1 MAAKRILKRRA
12 FRALAFILGLVILLL
27 CADRL
32 VEYIGKYLYPKAFGA
47 YVEKYCKEYNV
58 NENFCFAM
66 IKCESNFKKDA
77 ESSAGA
83 VGLMQLT
90 EDTFQW
96 TCNRIYGEVQD
107 ASLRYDP
114 ATNIRCGV
122 YYLSWLKQKFT
133 FDAEVVAA
141 YNAGP
146 YKVEEWHKN
155 PDYSDDG
162 KTLKKTPYPETENHI
177 KKVLRAE
184 EIYKKLYDKGET
196 SK

>member
-1 MAAKRILKRRA
+1 MAAKRIIKRW
-12 FRALAFILGLVILLL
+12 ALRSFSFIIGLVILLL

-32 VEYIGKYLYPKAFGA
+32 VEYIGKYLYPKDYNA

-58 NENFCFAM
+58 SENFCFAM

-90 EDTFQW
+90 EDTFNW
-96 TCNRIYGEVQD
+96 TCNKIYGKTED
-107 ASLRYDP
+107 EALRYDP

-122 YYLSWLKQKFT
+122 YYLSWLKNKFT
-133 FDAEVVAA
+133 YDEVVVAA

-146 YKVEEWHKN
+146 AKVEEWLKN
-155 PDYSDDG
+155 TDYSDDG
-162 KTLKKTPYPETENHI
+162 KTLKNTPYKETENHI
-177 KKVLRAE
+177 KKVIRAE
-184 EIYKKLYDKGET
+184 EIYKKLYDKGDLPE
-196 SK
+196 